1 MAIHLPVRPAYN
13 LFRTP
18 IVAFDVIQGRDSHG
32 IPLPGTIEAD
42 RTISGVIQPAG
53 DRHVRLTPAG
63 AESDGEY
70 ILHTD
75 HPVSAADNAQDA
87 LTNRQTFVRHNGNV
101 WKLWKIQGW
110 APHQRIA
117 RYVLTRYVN
126 LNGNY
131 S

>member
-1 MAIHLPVRPAYN
+1 MPIRLPVRPAYN
-13 LFRTP
+13 LFKST
-18 IVAFDVIQGRDSHG
+18 ITAFDVVQGRDADG
-32 IPLPGTIEAD
+32 VPIDATPEAD
-42 RTISGVIQPAG
+42 RQFQGVIQPAG
-53 DRHVRLTPAG
+53 DRHVNLTPAG

-75 HPVSAADNAQDA
+75 AAVSAADNYQGGQ
-87 LTNRQTFVRHNGNV
+87 NQRQTFVRHNGNI
-101 WKLWKIQGW
+101 WRLWKIQGW

-126 LNGNY
+126 VNGNY